1 MRLKPLITAA
11 LAAAFAL
18 NAAAAISSQYT
29 EWAAGP
35 VQFLMTPEETAKWK
49 TLTTDAEARE
59 FVILFW
65 ARRDPSA
72 GTPRNEFREEFEK
85 RVATADKSFPSE
97 QMRGALTD
105 RGRTLVLF
113 GTPKKIERTGNQ
125 RESSMPQ
132 GIGTPSIG
140 PDGQAIGSGGQYQS
154 GGADLTRPQATDKN
168 ETQIWTYEGEEAR
181 AIFNVR
187 RAVMRFSD
195 RHGKSEFTM
204 ERGSGV
210 DYAGAQARAIKAAIK
225 QPDVTLASIAPS
237 AVAESAVP
245 VPIPVAAPV
254 MQTALTTEALASA
267 VAEFRAASKSPY
279 SKQAFATWGEYV
291 TAGGEYFV
299 PVMLYVPKSSGLT
312 ASENLTFF
320 GVVHDETGK
329 SVSAFEVPAT
339 LVASKDDF
347 YVDRSLTGL
356 PAGKHRGFFG
366 LAENGKPL
374 TIVSTDMQL
383 AGSIDKDA
391 STISSLILS
400 NNVFPLTAAQRSTDP
415 FAFGGLKVVPKGDRT
430 FRPSDELWYFVELRN
445 PGIPEAAAGAVPVAA
460 VPKVQIKIDVEG
472 TDAAGNK
479 KKMSAPPREVEAI
492 EIKGVPGHYGVGN
505 AIPLSSFKPG
515 DYTFTLKLID
525 TVKKASYTVSE
536 KFRVVE

>member
-1 MRLKPLITAA
+1 MRLKRFITAA
-11 LAAAFAL
+11 LAAAFAMS
-18 NAAAAISSQYT
+18 AAAAISPQYV

-35 VQFLMTPEETAKWK
+35 VQFLMTAEETAKWK
-49 TLTTDAEARE
+49 TLTTDAEARD

-85 RVATADKSFPSE
+85 RVAIADKSFPSE
-97 QMRGALTD
+97 HVRGAMTD

-140 PDGQAIGSGGQYQS
+140 PDGQPIGSGATGQYQS
-154 GGADLTRPQATDKN
+154 GGTDLTRPQATDKN

-210 DYAGAQARAIKAAIK
+210 DYAGGQARAIKAAIK
-225 QPDVTLASIAPS
+225 QPDVTLGSIAP
-237 AVAESAVP
+237 AAAAESAVP
-245 VPIPVAAPV
+245 AAVAAPV

-267 VAEFRAASKSPY
+267 VAEFSAAPKSPY

-312 ASENLTFF
+312 AAQNLTFF
-320 GVVHDETGK
+320 GVVQDETGK

-347 YVDRSLTGL
+347 YVDRSFTGL

-366 LAENGKPL
+366 LAENGKPV

-391 STISSLILS
+391 PTVSSLILS
-400 NNVFPLTAAQRSTDP
+400 NNVYPLTAAQRSTDP

-430 FRPSDELWYFVELRN
+430 FRPADELWYFVELRN
-445 PGIPEAAAGAVPVAA
+445 PGIPEAAAGSVPVAA
-460 VPKVQIKIDVEG
+460 APKVQVKIDVEG

-479 KKMSAPPREVEAI
+479 KKMTAPPREVEAT
-492 EIKGVPGHYGVGN
+492 EIKGVPGHFGIGN

-515 DYTFTLKLID
+515 NYTFTLKLID
-525 TVKKASYTVSE
+525 TVRKASYTVSE
-536 KFRVVE
+536 TFRVVE